1 MQTVEQT
8 KVRLLRGAVRDNLDT
23 VAGIKRQ
30 VRARTKAGW
39 RLWLWLPPVLGG
51 LVYVLPTIG
60 ISSGK
65 VPAPSPAKSPAI
77 SATASNN
84 NLVANDNNPMAQTG
98 VALAAPEPLDRA
110 VLPLSVKTIVID
122 PGHGGKQTGAISDS
136 GMAEKEITLDVALRL
151 RRLMEKTP
159 FEVFMT
165 RQTDQTLPLEKR
177 VAFANS
183 KNADLFV
190 SIHVNWM
197 EPRTIRA
204 LETYFVGPSDD
215 PATLNLARME
225 NRESNY
231 SFADYRRI
239 LEKIYVDARR
249 DESRRLAKSIQ
260 TELYRSLRQNNPEVE
275 DRGVKMA
282 PFVVLVG
289 TQMPAILAEISCL
302 SNEDE
307 VKLLTDDDYKEKI
320 ALALFKGIQSY
331 AKRLNSPDRKGN

>member
-8 KVRLLRGAVRDNLDT
+8 KVRLLREAVRDNLDT
-23 VAGIKRQ
+23 VAGIKRR

-39 RLWLWLPPVLGG
+39 HLWWWLPLSLAG
-51 LVYVLPTIG
+51 LAYLLPTIG

-65 VPAPSPAKSPAI
+65 VPAPDPAKLPAI
-77 SATASNN
+77 NATAP
-84 NLVANDNNPMAQTG
+84 DNNPMAQTDMA
-98 VALAAPEPLDRA
+98 VAAPQPLNRA

-151 RRLMEKTP
+151 RRLMENAP
-159 FEVFMT
+159 FEVFLT
-165 RQTDQTLPLEKR
+165 RQTDQTIPLEKR

-197 EPRTIRA
+197 EPRNIRA

-225 NRESNY
+225 NRESDY
-231 SFADYRRI
+231 SFSDYRRI

-249 DESRRLAKSIQ
+249 EESRRLAKSIQ

-275 DRGVKMA
+275 DRGIKMA

-307 VKLLTDDDYKEKI
+307 VKLLTDNDYKEKI

>member
-8 KVRLLRGAVRDNLDT
+8 KVQLLREAVRDNLDT

-30 VRARTKAGW
+30 VRARTKAEW
-39 RLWLWLPPVLGG
+39 HLWLWLPLLLVG
-51 LVYVLPTIG
+51 LAYVVSTGG
-60 ISSGK
+60 ISRG
-65 VPAPSPAKSPAI
+65 KSPAPDPAKLPVI
-77 SATASNN
+77 NATAPVTN
-84 NLVANDNNPMAQTG
+84 AMAQTDI
-98 VALAAPEPLDRA
+98 AAAPEPLNRA

-151 RRLMEKTP
+151 RRLMEKSP
-159 FEVFMT
+159 FEVFLT
-165 RQTDQTLPLEKR
+165 RQADQTMALEKR
-177 VAFANS
+177 VEFANS

-204 LETYFVGPSDD
+204 LETYFVGPSND
-215 PATLNLARME
+215 PTTLNLARME
-225 NRESNY
+225 NRESGY
-231 SFADYRRI
+231 TFADYRRI

-249 DESRRLAKSIQ
+249 EESRRLAKSIQ

-307 VKLLTDDDYKEKI
+307 VKLLTDDAYKEKI
-320 ALALFKGIQSY
+320 AFALFKGIQSY

>member
-8 KVRLLRGAVRDNLDT
+8 KVRLLREAVRDNLDT

-30 VRARTKAGW
+30 VRARTKAAW
-39 RLWLWLPPVLGG
+39 HLWWWLPLSLAG
-51 LVYVLPTIG
+51 LAYVLPTIG

-65 VPAPSPAKSPAI
+65 APAPDPAKLPAI
-77 SATASNN
+77 NATTP
-84 NLVANDNNPMAQTG
+84 DNNPMVQTDMA
-98 VALAAPEPLDRA
+98 VAAPQPLNRA

-151 RRLMEKTP
+151 RRLMEKAP
-159 FEVFMT
+159 FEVFLT
-165 RQTDQTLPLEKR
+165 RQTDQTIALEKR

-183 KNADLFV
+183 KDADLFV

-197 EPRTIRA
+197 EPRNIRA

-249 DESRRLAKSIQ
+249 EESRRLATSIQ
-260 TELYRSLRQNNPEVE
+260 SELYRSLRQSNPEVE

-307 VKLLTDDDYKEKI
+307 VKLLTDNDYKEKI

>member
-8 KVRLLRGAVRDNLDT
+8 KVRLLREAVRDNLDT
-23 VAGIKRQ
+23 VAGIKRH

-39 RLWLWLPPVLGG
+39 HLWLWPPLLLAG
-51 LVYVLPTIG
+51 LAYVLPTIG

-65 VPAPSPAKSPAI
+65 VPAPDSAKLPAI
-77 SATASNN
+77 NAA
-84 NLVANDNNPMAQTG
+84 APDNNPMAQTDMA
-98 VALAAPEPLDRA
+98 VAAPQPLNRG

-136 GMAEKEITLDVALRL
+136 GMSEKEITLDVALRL
-151 RRLMEKTP
+151 RRLMEKAP

-197 EPRTIRA
+197 EPRNIRA

-249 DESRRLAKSIQ
+249 EESRRLAKSIQ

-307 VKLLTDDDYKEKI
+307 VKLLTDNDYKEKI
-320 ALALFKGIQSY
+320 ALALFEGIQSY